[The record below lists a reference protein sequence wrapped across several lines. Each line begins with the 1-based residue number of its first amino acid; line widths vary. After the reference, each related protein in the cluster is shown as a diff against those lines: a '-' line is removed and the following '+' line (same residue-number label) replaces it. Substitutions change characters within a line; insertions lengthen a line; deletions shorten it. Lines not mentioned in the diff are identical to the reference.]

1 MLHKLATV
9 RRHTRAAA
17 LFVLLPSAVAS
28 AEHHGRVMFNGL
40 PVPGATVTV
49 SQGAKRFETVTD
61 AQGLFQ
67 FAEITNGEWTVHVE
81 MLGFIADDYKL
92 TLEASSPASLIEL
105 KMQSLPDLLA
115 ASRAAV
121 VVAPKLLLP
130 AAPSAAKATRP
141 AGTADMP
148 DAPPAQAVADRNDG
162 GMLINGSE
170 NNAATSKYTIAP
182 AFGTRRA
189 GAKSLYTGSV
199 RANVSNSAFDARPYS
214 LTGLEVPKAS
224 YSRFTGIA
232 TLGGPLKIP
241 HLMRNGSTFF
251 IGYQWT
257 RDQDATTISGL
268 VPTLAQRG
276 GDLSNTLTPQG
287 QPVTIANPNTGKVLT
302 GPITVSPQ
310 AQALLQ
316 LYPLPNLE
324 GNTRYNYQT
333 QVLSGTHS
341 DAMQS
346 RLDKSFG
353 RRDTVYGTFAFQSVR
368 GNTQNLFHF
377 LDTTNTLGIDSNVNW
392 SHRFPHQFLM
402 LVGYSF
408 TRQRTNVRPN
418 FAGVR
423 NVSGDA
429 GISGNEQS
437 STNWGPPN
445 LTFSSGIAGLSDAQ
459 SAFNRNRTDRVSV
472 STTWTHR
479 RHVVTFGGD
488 FRRQEFN
495 LLTQANPRGSFGF
508 TSAATQSAAA
518 GTTGSDLA
526 DFLLGTP
533 DTSAVAFGNADK
545 YFRQSVYDGFATD
558 DWRIRPEL
566 TINAGVRWDYGA
578 PLTELFDRLVN
589 LDVAQGFS
597 EVAPLLGTSPVGS
610 LTGMHYPTS
619 LVRPDKSQVQPR
631 VGLSWRPFPTSSTVV
646 RAGYGIYVDTSV
658 YLPSATQMAQQAP
671 LSTSL
676 SVSRDSSSCPITL
689 ANGFLNCSGTTAQ
702 TFALDPN
709 FRVGYAQTWRLSV
722 QNDLPGAIVLT
733 ATYLGTKGTH
743 GPQEFLPNT
752 NPIGSTAICS
762 GCQPFV
768 GTTICSACTRGFVY
782 RTSGGNS
789 IRHAG
794 ELQLRRR
801 LRSGLT
807 ATLDYVYAK
816 SIDNDS
822 SLGGTGYVPTS
833 ETTTAGVST
842 TESIAQNW
850 RDLRAERSRSSFD
863 QRHLLKF
870 QVQYTTGQGLGG
882 GALLGGWRGRLL
894 KEWMISS
901 QLSAGTGLPQTPVY
915 SAAVPDTGF
924 VGSIRGSLTGQPI
937 YGGLSGY
944 HLNSAAYTA
953 PAAGQWGT
961 AGRNSIEGPNSLTL
975 DSSLARTFRLRE
987 PLNLDVRVDATNLLN
1002 HNVFTGWNNIINS
1015 TTFGLPASTQA
1026 PRSLQISGRL
1036 RF

>member
-9 RRHTRAAA
+9 KKHTRAAA

-81 MLGFIADDYKL
+81 MLGFVADDYKL

-121 VVAPKLLLP
+121 VVAPKLLVP
-130 AAPSAAKATRP
+130 AAPSAAKATKTTKA
-141 AGTADMP
+141 AGTADTP
-148 DAPPAQAVADRNDG
+148 DAPPVQAVADRNDG

-170 NNAATSKYTIAP
+170 NNAATSKYTISP

-199 RANVSNSAFDARPYS
+199 GANVSNAVFDARPYS
-214 LTGLEVPKAS
+214 LTGLQVPKAS
-224 YSRFTGIA
+224 YNRFTGVA

-241 HLMRNGSTFF
+241 RLMRNGPTFF

-257 RDQDATTISGL
+257 RDQSADTSSGL
-268 VPTLAQRG
+268 VPTLAQRS
-276 GDLSNTLTPQG
+276 GDLSNTLTAQG
-287 QPVTIANPNTGKVLT
+287 QPVTIADPNTGKVLT
-302 GPITVSPQ
+302 GPIAVSPQ

-316 LYPLPNLE
+316 LYPLPNLD

-341 DAMQS
+341 DALQS

-353 RRDTVYGTFAFQSVR
+353 RRDSVYGSFGFRSVR

-408 TRQRTNVRPN
+408 TRQRTDVRPN

-429 GISGNEQS
+429 GINGNEQS
-437 STNWGPPN
+437 ATNWGPPN
-445 LTFSSGIAGLSDAQ
+445 LSFSGGITGLSDAQ

-508 TSAATQSAAA
+508 TSAATQSATA
-518 GTTGSDLA
+518 GTSGSDFA

-566 TINAGVRWDYGA
+566 TISAGVRWDYGA
-578 PLTELFDRLVN
+578 PLTELFGRLVN

-597 EVAPLLGTSPVGS
+597 KVAPLLGTAPVGT
-610 LTGMHYPTS
+610 LTQTRYPTS

-658 YLPSATQMAQQAP
+658 YLPSTTQMAQQAP

-676 SVSRDSSSCPITL
+676 SVSRSSACPLTL
-689 ANGFLNCSGTTAQ
+689 ANGFLNCNGTTSQ

-752 NPIGSTAICS
+752 NPIGS
-762 GCQPFV
+762 
-768 GTTICSACTRGFVY
+768 SAVCAACPRGFVY

-794 ELQLRRR
+794 EVQLRRR

-833 ETTTAGVST
+833 STTTAGVST

-850 RDLRAERSRSSFD
+850 LDLRAERSRSSFD

-894 KEWMISS
+894 KEWTISS

-915 SAAVPDTGF
+915 YAAVPDTGF
-924 VGSIRGSLTGQPI
+924 AGTIRGSLTGQPI
-937 YGGLSGY
+937 YGGPSGY
-944 HLNSAAYTA
+944 HLNSAAYAA

-975 DSSLARTFRLRE
+975 DSSLARAFRLRE

-1002 HNVFTGWNNIINS
+1002 HGVFTGWNNTINS

-1026 PRSLQISGRL
+1026 MRSLQISGRL